1 MGEIFAAF
9 EGVLAALHGFDE
21 AGFFFEIVRKNV
33 LHQLIGIAAL
43 FGGGVR
49 QLRFQFS
56 GDMQFYG
63 SLLL

>member
-1 MGEIFAAF
+1 
-9 EGVLAALHGFDE
+9 
-21 AGFFFEIVRKNV
+21 